1 MRLPHFAALWRV
13 HRSRTRRRRPLLR
26 RIFNPTTL
34 TIGTVVVSI
43 LMYMYG
49 VPVLDVMEL
58 NLLDLRF
65 QLRGPIK
72 PLPTVVVAA
81 IDERSI
87 AAEGRWPWRRST
99 IAKLVDRL
107 SKDGAHAVCFDVQF
121 SEPDD
126 NANLAF
132 VDAVAREVRS
142 LAIDD
147 DRLKRFLSAQQQES
161 DNDEILAKAMKASRA
176 PVVLGYFF
184 HIRQRESGLELTEEQ
199 VADRFRQ
206 IAGSKYPLVYYK
218 NPDLAVPFIR
228 AYAPQNNLPLLTKA
242 AAGSGFFSV
251 ATDADGTVRW
261 MPLVIQ
267 GGEQLFP
274 SLSVLCTW
282 EHLGAPQLAVR
293 VGETGVNGVQI
304 GDRFMPTDES
314 GQMLINYRGPPN
326 TFPHYSISDILD
338 GRIPQGTFLNK
349 IVIVGATAIG
359 IGDIRST
366 PFGHVFPGPEVHAN
380 VIDNM
385 LAGDFIERP
394 HWSGIFDVLAIIVI
408 GTLVGTMLPRTSA
421 IKGFIFILV
430 LFAIYVSIT
439 HFLFVRD
446 RVWLNMVYPIFALA
460 ATYTILTVYRY
471 VVEERERVRIKN
483 TFKQYVSAEVIE
495 DALKDPEH
503 LRVGGQERML
513 TVLFSDLAGFTAF
526 SEHNT
531 PSQVIDILS
540 EYHDRMTERLFECQG
555 TLIGYI
561 GDELIAL
568 FGAPVPQP
576 DQAKRACSAA
586 LAMLAQ
592 RNALGDAWVK
602 MGRPRLRAR
611 TGINTGTMLVG
622 NIGSKYRF
630 TYSVLGDAV
639 NLASRLEQIN
649 KVYGTDIIVG
659 DDTAK
664 LVVGEF
670 VMRRLDVVRVVGRT
684 QPLAIHEL
692 IAAAGTELAPE
703 HRTFLAHYALALDT
717 YLARRFANAL
727 EIFDECEA
735 MRPTDVASHVM
746 AERCRRYIAAPP
758 PPDWDGSFEHRT
770 KS

>member
-1 MRLPHFAALWRV
+1 
-13 HRSRTRRRRPLLR
+13 
-26 RIFNPTTL
+26 
-34 TIGTVVVSI
+34 
-43 LMYMYG
+43 
-49 VPVLDVMEL
+49 
-58 NLLDLRF
+58 
-65 QLRGPIK
+65 
-72 PLPTVVVAA
+72 
-81 IDERSI
+81 
-87 AAEGRWPWRRST
+87 
-99 IAKLVDRL
+99 
-107 SKDGAHAVCFDVQF
+107 
-121 SEPDD
+121 
-126 NANLAF
+126 
-132 VDAVAREVRS
+132 
-142 LAIDD
+142 
-147 DRLKRFLSAQQQES
+147 
-161 DNDEILAKAMKASRA
+161 
-176 PVVLGYFF
+176 
-184 HIRQRESGLELTEEQ
+184 
-199 VADRFRQ
+199 
-206 IAGSKYPLVYYK
+206 
-218 NPDLAVPFIR
+218 
-228 AYAPQNNLPLLTKA
+228 LLTDA
-242 AAGSGFFSV
+242 AAASGFFSV

-267 GGEQLFP
+267 GGGELFP
-274 SLSVLCTW
+274 SLSVQCAW
-282 EHLGAPQLAVR
+282 QHLGAPQLAVR

-314 GQMLINYRGPPN
+314 GQMLINYRGPPH
-326 TFPHYSISDILD
+326 TFPHYSISDILQ
-338 GRIPQGTFLNK
+338 GRIPEGTFLNK
-349 IVIVGATAIG
+349 IVVVGATAIG

-394 HWSGIFDVLAIIVI
+394 HWSGIFDVLAILVI
-408 GTLVGTMLPRTSA
+408 GMLVGTVLPRTSA
-421 IKGFIFILV
+421 IKGFIFIV
-430 LFAIYVSIT
+430 VVFATYVSIT
-439 HFLFVRD
+439 HFLFVKE

-471 VVEERERVRIKN
+471 VVEERERIRIKN
-483 TFKQYVSAEVIE
+483 TFKQYVSADVIE
-495 DALKDPEH
+495 DVLKDPEH
-503 LRVGGQERML
+503 LRVGGQERLL

-526 SEHNT
+526 SEHHT
-531 PSQVIDILS
+531 PSEVIDILS
-540 EYHDRMTERLFECQG
+540 EYHDRMTERLFEYQG

-568 FGAPVPQP
+568 FGAPVAQP
-576 DQAKRACSAA
+576 DQAARACRAA

-664 LVVGEF
+664 LVLGVF

-692 IAAAGTELAPE
+692 IAEAGTPLPPE
-703 HRTFLAHYALALDT
+703 YTKFLARYALALDT
-717 YLARRFANAL
+717 YLARRFDHAL
-727 EIFDECEA
+727 ELFVECEA
-735 MRPTDVASHVM
+735 MRAADVASRVM
-746 AERCRRYIAAPP
+746 AERCRRYLATPP
-758 PPDWDGSFEHRT
+758 PPGWDGSFEHRT